1 MYKDNSGHYP
11 EWIGILGSTTENVL
25 NFTETLLNTVLM
37 PTSLSMK
44 QAKAL
49 ARKSGH
55 LYSARHFIRGR
66 EDDIAR
72 TLKLSKNISRAANI
86 IGGALFV
93 MDVATTW
100 YTNYNSGSDTW
111 VTDSLTD
118 TLIDGTIFAIGFI
131 QGWGWIASLGLA
143 GIKYLIEEN
152 TTWIDDLKKVVAEEP
167 IVRGLLF
174 GIPFIFIGEN

>member
-37 PTSLSMK
+37 PTSLSMQ
-44 QAKAL
+44 QA
-49 ARKSGH
+49 
-55 LYSARHFIRGR
+55 
-66 EDDIAR
+66 
-72 TLKLSKNISRAANI
+72 NV

-111 VTDSLTD
+111 VTDSLTE
-118 TLIDGTIFAIGFI
+118 TLIDGAIFAIGFI
-131 QGWGWIASLGLA
+131 PGWGWIASLGLA

-174 GIPFIFIGEN
+174 GIPFMFIGEN

>member
-11 EWIGILGSTTENVL
+11 EWIGILGLTTENVL

-37 PTSLSMK
+37 PTSLSMQ
-44 QAKAL
+44 QAKVL

-72 TLKLSKNISRAANI
+72 TLKLSKNISRAANV
-86 IGGALFV
+86 IGGALFAV
-93 MDVATTW
+93 DVISAW

-111 VTDSLTD
+111 VSDSITD
-118 TLIDGTIFAIGFI
+118 TLIDGVIFAVGLIP
-131 QGWGWIASLGLA
+131 GWGWIASLGLA

-152 TTWIDDLKKVVAEEP
+152 TTWIEDFKDFAAENQ
-167 IVRGLLF
+167 IYKSVFLD
-174 GIPFIFIGEN
+174 IIGVY

>member
-1 MYKDNSGHYP
+1 MYTDNSGYYP

-37 PTSLSMK
+37 PTSLSMQ

-72 TLKLSKNISRAANI
+72 TLKLSKNISRAANV

-93 MDVATTW
+93 MDVTTTW

-118 TLIDGTIFAIGFI
+118 TLIDGVIFAVGCL
-131 QGWGWIASLGLA
+131 GPYGWIAALILSGA
-143 GIKYLIEEN
+143 KYLIEEN
-152 TTWIDDLKKVVAEEP
+152 TTWIEDLKDFIAKNYKP
-167 IVRGLLF
+167 IFLGA
-174 GIPFIFIGEN
+174 IGAK

>member
-37 PTSLSMK
+37 PTSLSMQ

-72 TLKLSKNISRAANI
+72 TLKLSKNISRAANV

-111 VTDSLTD
+111 VTDSLID
-118 TLIDGTIFAIGFI
+118 TLIDGVIFAVGCW
-131 QGWGWIASLGLA
+131 GPYGWIAALILSGA
-143 GIKYLIEEN
+143 KYLIEEN
-152 TTWIDDLKKVVAEEP
+152 TTWIEDLKDFTAKNYKP
-167 IVRGLLF
+167 ILL
-174 GIPFIFIGEN
+174 GAIGAK